1 MTAPLVQADSRR
13 LTGPNL
19 YLDRPGAVLDVTLA
33 DQDAPRAI
41 AAWQDAVR
49 RLLQAVGWDDEA
61 IAVRRFAGG
70 ASLVISAPPDTL
82 YAATEI
88 TEWGLVAANA
98 ALTGATPPSL
108 EGAADRIRELIAAE
122 RKPALLALHDAAAA
136 HRVTLLVDADQVSVG
151 SGTGVRTWPLA
162 AMPHADQVDW
172 ASVHDVPTVLVTG
185 SNGKTTT
192 VRLLTAVLTGAGR
205 VTGMCCSD
213 SVNVAGDV
221 LDQGDWSGPG
231 GARLV
236 LRDPRV
242 EVAVLETARGGML
255 RRGLAVGR
263 ADAAIITNVAEDHF
277 GEFGIN
283 DLPSLAEAKFVVAR
297 ALGGSGT
304 LVLNADDPELV
315 ALAPS
320 HHGPVAWFS
329 FDPANPVVARHVT
342 AGGSAVV
349 LDGEQVVRLGQGAR
363 RPLLPVAE
371 VPLTLGGRARHNV
384 ANVMGVVALAAALG
398 VPDEAIVRTL
408 RRFAGTAAENP
419 GRLNFFSLGSVT
431 AVADFAHNPHGLRA
445 LATLARSL
453 PAKRRLVLLGQ
464 AGDRDDQAIR
474 ELAQSAWTLPPDRI
488 ILKEMPKYLRGRA
501 VGEITALLGEEL
513 RRLGAPAEAI
523 EVCGSEFEAVRA
535 ALHWAAPGDLLV
547 LPVHAERERVL
558 GLLGRLERE
567 GWAPGSPVPA

>member
-33 DQDAPRAI
+33 DRDAPRAI
-41 AAWQDAVR
+41 AAWEDAVR
-49 RLLQAVGWDDEA
+49 PLLQAVGWGGEVT
-61 IAVRRFAGG
+61 AVRRFPGG
-70 ASLVISAPPDTL
+70 ASLVISAPPDVL

-98 ALTGATPPSL
+98 ALTGGVAPSL
-108 EGAADRIRELIAAE
+108 DGAADRIRELIAAE
-122 RKPALLALHDAAAA
+122 RKPALVALHDAAAA
-136 HRVTLLVDADQVSVG
+136 RGVTLLVDADQVSVG
-151 SGTGVRTWPLA
+151 SGTGVRTWPVA
-162 AMPHADQVDW
+162 AIPRPEQVDW
-172 ASVHDVPTVLVTG
+172 RAVHDVPTVLVTG

-283 DLPSLAEAKFVVAR
+283 DLPSLAEAKFIVAR
-297 ALGGSGT
+297 ALGSAGT

-315 ALAPS
+315 ARAGSARGALS
-320 HHGPVAWFS
+320 WFS
-329 FDPANPVVARHVT
+329 FNPDNPVVQRHVA

-349 LDGEQVVRLGQGAR
+349 LDQESVVLLRGGTR
-363 RPLLPVAE
+363 RSLIAIAE

-398 VPDEAIVRTL
+398 VPDEAVVRTL

-419 GRLNFFSLGSVT
+419 GRLNFFSLGGVT

-445 LATLARSL
+445 LVTLARSL
-453 PAKRRLVLLGQ
+453 PSSRRLVLLGQ

-474 ELAQSAWTLPPDRI
+474 ELAQGAWTLPPDRV

-501 VGEITALLGEEL
+501 PGEITGLLKEEL
-513 RRLGAPAEAI
+513 LRLGASAGAI
-523 EVCGSEFEAVRA
+523 EVSDSEFEAVRA
-535 ALHWAAPGDLLV
+535 ALRWAAPGDLLV

-567 GWAPGSPVPA
+567 GWRPGDAVPA